1 MLLLMVMSSWA
12 AEATAALV
20 FVAAVV
26 ALGIV
31 WASDQLEKRSQTW
44 HPCGACD
51 AMGYTRHLQKKCLV
65 CDGKGRV
72 RVTGLEIK

>member
-1 MLLLMVMSSWA
+1 MLLLMVSSWA

-20 FVAAVV
+20 FAAAVI
-26 ALGIV
+26 AIGIV
-31 WASDQLEKRSQTW
+31 WASDQMEKRSQTW
-44 HPCGACD
+44 QPCGACD
-51 AMGYTRHLQKKCLV
+51 GMGYTRHLQKKCRA